1 MYNLMLMN
9 KVCFV
14 KEVRNDNEVIFENY
28 IIRVVNCR
36 LKWVIWWEKWYDGY
50 VVVFRL

>member
-1 MYNLMLMN
+1 MLMN

-14 KEVRNDNEVIFENY
+14 KEARNDNEVTLENY

-36 LKWVIWWEKWYDGY
+36 LKCAIRREKRYDSHD
-50 VVVFRL
+50 VVTRL